1 MNRRKKKVRKN
12 HGSFIAEAP
21 FALWALF
28 FLFTFPFLDM
38 ATVLLRYTFF
48 VSATRD
54 GVHAASH
61 AKTFVNGGTAAY
73 PAATTAAT
81 TAVNTT
87 ASAFREIT
95 ISNVRTRILRTNIAT
110 QTLTVYGYNQALT
123 TAADDSA
130 YLYEVETTVTGL
142 INPLINMNI
151 GIFGN
156 IPGVTSGVP
165 VSVSAREYC
174 EYPQGLNM

>member
-1 MNRRKKKVRKN
+1 MNRQKNTIRKN
-12 HGSFIAEAP
+12 RGSFIAEAP

-38 ATVLLRYTFF
+38 ATILLRYTFF

-61 AKTFVNGGTAAY
+61 AKTFVSGGTSAY
-73 PAATTAAT
+73 PSATTAAPA
-81 TAVNTT
+81 AVNLT
-87 ASAFREIT
+87 ASSFREIT
-95 ISNVRTRILRTNIAT
+95 ISTVRTRILRTNIAT
-110 QTLTVYGYNQALT
+110 QVVTIYGYNQALT
-123 TAADDSA
+123 TPADDST

-151 GIFGN
+151 GILGT
-156 IPGVTSGVP
+156 IPGLTSGVP
-165 VSVSAREYC
+165 VTVSAREFC
-174 EYPQGLNM
+174 EFPQGLNL